1 MVNEIQIAL
10 VGRLT
15 ADPELRFMQNGT
27 PVVNFSI
34 ASNARKYDRQA
45 NEWKDEEPT
54 FLRASAFRQLAEN
67 IAASLTKG
75 MEVVV
80 MGTYKQRSYEKDGEK
95 RTSTELEV
103 TGIGPSLNWAT
114 ASVQR
119 NERGQQG
126 GGQQQPQQQG
136 YGQPGSRAATSS
148 PSSRLTPGQRP
159 ARSATTRPGDERPL
173 PARPEGQPHRDRPR
187 DGHLQRE
194 GG

>member
-27 PVVNFSI
+27 PVVNFNI

-45 NEWKDEEPT
+45 NEWRDEEPT

-126 GGQQQPQQQG
+126 VGQKQPQQQG
-136 YGQPGSRAATSS
+136 YGQPQRQGGYQQPQQADAWH
-148 PSSRLTPGQRP
+148 TPDSFSDDAP
-159 ARSATTRPGDERPL
+159 W
-173 PARPEGQPHRDRPR
+173 
-187 DGHLQRE
+187 
-194 GG
+194 

>member
-15 ADPELRFMQNGT
+15 ADPELRYLQSGV
-27 PVVNFSI
+27 PVANFNI

-45 NEWKDEEPT
+45 NEWRDEEPT

-80 MGTYKQRSYEKDGEK
+80 IGTYKQRSYEKDGEK

-119 NERGQQG
+119 NERG
-126 GGQQQPQQQG
+126 GGQQQGQPQQQG
-136 YGQPGSRAATSS
+136 YSQPQQQGGYQQPQQQADTWATPGSFSDDA
-148 PSSRLTPGQRP
+148 PW
-159 ARSATTRPGDERPL
+159 
-173 PARPEGQPHRDRPR
+173 
-187 DGHLQRE
+187 
-194 GG
+194 